1 MLITAI
7 DMVVSWVGASVLYL
21 KCPSLFPAMAKAQ
34 GRKMEVTKYSIPLG
48 LMFAV
53 SLYASH
59 QAYLYCSVTFLHFVK
74 EANTVLIFW
83 LSDPEGLQVSS
94 SHTGG
99 GGGFCLSPPSRVHSH
114 GHHHRADQPPP
125 WPPPATTTATT
136 KIVLVEPCWWRPDP
150 PTPGSGVRG
159 C

>member
-99 GGGFCLSPPSRVHSH
+99 GGGFCLPPQAEFT
-114 GHHHRADQPPP
+114 G
-125 WPPPATTTATT
+125 TATT
-136 KIVLVEPCWWRPDP
+136 RATTSNHHGHQQPPVLKKY
-150 PTPGSGVRG
+150 
-159 C
+159 

>member
-99 GGGFCLSPPSRVHSH
+99 GGGFCLPPAFEFT
-114 GHHHRADQPPP
+114 GT
-125 WPPPATTTATT
+125 ATTTAQISSQQA
-136 KIVLVEPCWWRPDP
+136 KHQP
-150 PTPGSGVRG
+150 PARQ
-159 C
+159 